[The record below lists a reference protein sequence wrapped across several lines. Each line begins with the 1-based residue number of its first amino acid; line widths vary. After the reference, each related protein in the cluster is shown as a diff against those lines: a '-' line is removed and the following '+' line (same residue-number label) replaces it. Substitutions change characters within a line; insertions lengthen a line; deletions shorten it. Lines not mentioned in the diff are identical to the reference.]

1 MDHYLSGFCFS
12 ISAYQAAV
20 LSRQETA
27 FLLHSSAHQI
37 YLALMLD
44 FLQKINFCLAEVTIS
59 LKKCI
64 LLFLPLGIAPFQ
76 VYVLKSSQCFLFNF
90 CFKIT
95 TLKIFIVRADISC
108 RALRT
113 VQWLFLLG

>member
-20 LSRQETA
+20 LSRQKTA
-27 FLLHSSAHQI
+27 FLVHSSAHQI

-59 LKKCI
+59 FKKCI
-64 LLFLPLGIAPFQ
+64 ILFLPLGIAPFQ
-76 VYVLKSSQCFLFNF
+76 VYVLRVVSAFFS
-90 CFKIT
+90 
-95 TLKIFIVRADISC
+95 IFVSR
-108 RALRT
+108 
-113 VQWLFLLG
+113 

>member
-1 MDHYLSGFCFS
+1 MDHCLSGFCFS
-12 ISAYQAAV
+12 ISVYQAAV

-76 VYVLKSSQCFLFNF
+76 VYVLRVVSAFFS
-90 CFKIT
+90 
-95 TLKIFIVRADISC
+95 IFVSR
-108 RALRT
+108 
-113 VQWLFLLG
+113 